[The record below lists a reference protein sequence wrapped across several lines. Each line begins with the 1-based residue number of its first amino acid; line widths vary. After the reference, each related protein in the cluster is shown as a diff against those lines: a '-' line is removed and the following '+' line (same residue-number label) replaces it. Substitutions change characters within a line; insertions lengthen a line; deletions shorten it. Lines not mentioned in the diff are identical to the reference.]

1 MIVNIVKD
9 IIKTYGSLSCPNWA
23 FLWKN
28 ANKHYKLIEDIHS
41 DNLIMTCDSITDYV
55 DYMYDS
61 GHQLCFR
68 YGTTCWWLFLSF
80 VGKYAL
86 FSSQIDSKHFR
97 VVDSE
102 ANCENEME
110 NIIVSIL
117 KNHSIILLPEIITC
131 IKLPDFNLWDTT
143 NEEIPTIRDVLFY
156 HN

>member
-1 MIVNIVKD
+1 
-9 IIKTYGSLSCPNWA
+9 
-23 FLWKN
+23 
-28 ANKHYKLIEDIHS
+28 
-41 DNLIMTCDSITDYV
+41 MTCDSITDYV

-61 GHQLCFR
+61 GHQLCLR
-68 YGTTCWWLFLSF
+68 HGTTCWWLFLSF
-80 VGKYAL
+80 IGEYAL

-97 VVDSE
+97 VIDSE
-102 ANCENEME
+102 DNCENEIE
-110 NIIVSIL
+110 HIIVSIL